1 MAELSVL
8 FLFSRTLSALGY
20 GSLFFGGVRVKLF
33 GFV

>member
-8 FLFSRTLSALGY
+8 FLFSRTLSALDY
-20 GSLFFGGVRVKLF
+20 GSLFFGGVRFKLF